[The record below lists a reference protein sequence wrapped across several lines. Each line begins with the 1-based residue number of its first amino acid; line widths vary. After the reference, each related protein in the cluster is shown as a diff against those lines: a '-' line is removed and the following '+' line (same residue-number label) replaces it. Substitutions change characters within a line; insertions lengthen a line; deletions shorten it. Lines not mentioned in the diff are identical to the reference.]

1 MTPHPICFQVL
12 AAPGRERIQIVVR
25 LVLLAALAAI
35 GCSSVYWVAYL
46 ATPALVALFV
56 LQEGSERYLSERA
69 PVMVRALRWLAGAY
83 AYLWLLTDAFP
94 SASNHPVR
102 FEVETSGSPS
112 AGSAL
117 GRLILSLPALAVWI
131 VLSFASGVLWF
142 AAALCVL
149 ASERVP
155 AALSDFIEATL
166 RYQFR
171 LFAYHLSLV
180 DRYPSFETAGASHSA
195 PSGMTPSS

>member
-1 MTPHPICFQVL
+1 MTFD
-12 AAPGRERIQIVVR
+12 AAGRLERTTTSNTGAYVRHVYGPDYLQTYATVNNVADEAYAIQIYDGFGRVI
-25 LVLLAALAAI
+25 A
-35 GCSSVYWVAYL
+35 
-46 ATPALVALFV
+46 
-56 LQEGSERYLSERA
+56 
-69 PVMVRALRWLAGAY
+69 
-83 AYLWLLTDAFP
+83 

-180 DRYPSFETAGASHSA
+180 DRYPSFETLGASHSSPDIA
-195 PSGMTPSS
+195 PTR